1 MKIFPAI
8 DLKDNKCV
16 RLTKGK
22 EDTSEVFSENPI
34 DQAKFF
40 EDLGCARLHLVDL
53 DAAFGRNDI
62 NTKTIQ
68 KIRNNISIPIQ
79 LGGGI
84 RDAEIAYK

>member
-22 EDTSEVFSENPI
+22 DDTSIVFSENPI

-40 EDLGCARLHLVDL
+40 EDQGCARLH
-53 DAAFGRNDI
+53 
-62 NTKTIQ
+62 
-68 KIRNNISIPIQ
+68 
-79 LGGGI
+79 
-84 RDAEIAYK
+84 